1 MCQALTTRQQGQLIS
16 VVSAR
21 HEQCI
26 RFTWLAQIAKYT
38 YYSLS

>member
-1 MCQALTTRQQGQLIS
+1 MCQALTTRQQVQLIG

-21 HEQCI
+21 HELYI
-26 RFTWLAQIAKYT
+26 RFARLAQIAKYT